1 MHSGLVFYFVV
12 QLVSLSVLPLTF
24 RFFAQF
30 QDRGYSLNKALG
42 ILLASLLFWLGTSY
56 GLLRNEVGG
65 AWLALLVLA
74 SAAAFVT
81 FSRRGGWKLGSWV
94 RSNYPIILV
103 CELLFL
109 GAFVG
114 WALVRS
120 YDPGIQH
127 TEQPMDLMFMN
138 AIWSSPTFP
147 PRDPWLAGY
156 AISYYYFGYWMLN
169 TLGQLANLP
178 PEITYNLGQACW
190 YGLLLLGSFGIGYNL
205 WARRLGKNVDKESM
219 STVAAYCCGLLSALL
234 VGFMGNLQILLEL
247 AHSAG
252 WHIQK
257 LASWFDVHNF
267 PPSAV
272 DSGGDPWWWR
282 ASRVVQ
288 DSTWNGQ
295 HIEVID
301 EFPAFSYVL
310 GDNHPHLLA
319 MPFVLL
325 AVGLG
330 LNLFLARERSPRQ
343 EGPNPVSLAWRDILR
358 FIPWG
363 SPGLLFFI
371 GCSGALFFLNSWD
384 YPGGWLLLVL
394 CLFSALRFSMDGAD
408 FLLHTLWTAIL
419 FGLIL
424 GVGAML
430 LYLPFLLTAQS
441 QVTGIRANLLHPTHF
456 PQFLL
461 MFGAF
466 LPGLGALIFLA
477 WRERHPAIRS
487 LVGTV
492 LLVLGVPLLFLGS
505 YLVFRPDDLTAGA
518 SDVAVHWLRQC
529 VTFVVLGLIL
539 AVLISLLW
547 ERWVRTSRAP
557 GVSEAESKPRDPALD
572 FALLLSALALLLVF
586 VPEWAYLGDNF
597 KTRMNTVFKF
607 YYQAWALLG
616 ISSAYVL
623 LRSLRSSLLP
633 RSLAALGMV
642 LMGAG
647 MLYTPAAVFTKTS
660 GFGSLSPTV
669 SALEHLSAR
678 DPDMGKVI
686 VWVRQNV
693 PPDAIVLEG
702 KGESYRPD
710 QNRIST
716 YTGRATLLGW
726 EGHELQWRGSSYSA
740 QAEGRT
746 QALETVYQKGT
757 IQEIQ
762 ETLREWDI
770 RYVSLGPEERRRYG
784 ISEARLALL
793 ERALD
798 PVFSA
803 GAIRIYQR
811 RGNLLRADSTLSG
824 LER

>member
-572 FALLLSALALLLVF
+572 FALLLSAMALLLVF

-686 VWVRQNV
+686 CLGASELSA
-693 PPDAIVLEG
+693 PAGAIGQTRTVLAPTPG
-702 KGESYRPD
+702 GPRCWG
-710 QNRIST
+710 
-716 YTGRATLLGW
+716 GRDMSCSGGGVYW
-726 EGHELQWRGSSYSA
+726 
-740 QAEGRT
+740 
-746 QALETVYQKGT
+746 LETVYQKGT
-757 IQEIQ
+757 IHSGD
-762 ETLREWDI
+762 TTGVG
-770 RYVSLGPEERRRYG
+770 YLGPRGAPPLRNLR
-784 ISEARLALL
+784 SWALL
-793 ERALD
+793 ERAVTRSS
-798 PVFSA
+798 PPGRSGSTICCA
-803 GAIRIYQR
+803 PIQ
-811 RGNLLRADSTLSG
+811 TLSG